1 MKSWIRPDPQ
11 PLSFLSAWEATVIHQ
26 LKQLLE
32 ITFNLLWE
40 LDDGKNITR
49 AVLSENITF
58 IIITVI
64 VAAAAAAGGDD
75 KRKKETIHAVNIP

>member
-32 ITFNLLWE
+32 ITFNLFWE
-40 LDDGKNITR
+40 LHDGKNITR

-64 VAAAAAAGGDD
+64 VAAAAAGRDD